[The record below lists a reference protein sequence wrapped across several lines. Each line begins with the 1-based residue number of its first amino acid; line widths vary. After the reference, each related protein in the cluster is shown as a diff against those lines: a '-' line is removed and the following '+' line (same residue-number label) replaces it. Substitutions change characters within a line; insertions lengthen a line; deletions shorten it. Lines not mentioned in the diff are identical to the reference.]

1 MTKEKKILK
10 TILKVG
16 KRLGVGLTEQEKK
29 LIRKKEMKRLR
40 YRVERAEQI
49 QKLERTKSKIRKARL
64 EAREDITNRSETN
77 IKKILK
83 EMPE

>member
-10 TILKVG
+10 TILKIG
-16 KRLGVGLTEQEKK
+16 KKLGVGLTEQEKK

-49 QKLERTKSKIRKARL
+49 QKLEKTKSKIRKARL
-64 EAREDITNRSETN
+64 EAREDITNRSESN